1 MPLKLTRRRG
11 TGALQI
17 AGTVEGQ
24 RVRGPE
30 MVSQHDIAARCRAM
44 MKAGLLVLLL
54 SDAEAGSWH
63 YSTTAKGLAL
73 VSGAGVRGLH

>member
-1 MPLKLTRRRG
+1 
-11 TGALQI
+11 
-17 AGTVEGQ
+17 
-24 RVRGPE
+24 